1 VKGKLGVCSEF
12 AHSDFGGV
20 LMPVPAVSSVATTVV
35 LTDMFQRETKC
46 DEERMGKGFFAV
58 EGPQLSGQMGAII
71 SVGHPREI
79 VGSKVLSSMEV
90 YDVEY

>member
-1 VKGKLGVCSEF
+1 
-12 AHSDFGGV
+12 
-20 LMPVPAVSSVATTVV
+20 
-35 LTDMFQRETKC
+35 
-46 DEERMGKGFFAV
+46 MGKGFSGVAV

>member
-1 VKGKLGVCSEF
+1 
-12 AHSDFGGV
+12 
-20 LMPVPAVSSVATTVV
+20 